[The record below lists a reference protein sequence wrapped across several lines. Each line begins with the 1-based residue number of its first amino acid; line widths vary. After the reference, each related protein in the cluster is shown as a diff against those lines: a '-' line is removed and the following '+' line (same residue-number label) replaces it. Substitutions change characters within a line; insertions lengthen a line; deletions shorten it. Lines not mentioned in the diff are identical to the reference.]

1 MDAVP
6 CTWNTTRVQESF
18 ARTKPASDALTK
30 LAKLVAQKQESQ
42 SQNQLLPD
50 VSPCVCAECGQGFSD
65 MAELLHHQQGEHALR
80 KRHRCLSC
88 GKEFSLLSSLQLH
101 KCIHD
106 AAPCQLCCGKSQ
118 LGAPCSAC
126 KASTSDSQSV
136 QNKSLHHQS
145 HHHESR
151 LYACAPCGKS
161 FSQKQALLHHQQAGC
176 SKSASRTS
184 KVVSPPAD
192 SPSPESAVSDSPPPD
207 SPPPDSP
214 PPDSPPPD
222 SPRPDSSP
230 PDSPPPDATSS
241 PDPDRPS
248 QCPLCVKSFR
258 SGAGLACHQ
267 RSTHQKEWSISKYL
281 PPKGGCTNGVDRI
294 SQQKSGPSQPKGR
307 GRKQVNGKSKQK
319 SQLLSCRS
327 CDRVFLSTAKL
338 YLHRQ
343 ESHSREKDIRRDPRP
358 LISKRRKRETYPCEV
373 CGKVFLHHLS
383 LKAHVKNHSQEPPSQ
398 VQQVGK
404 AAKEPKL
411 AEKTPKKSKINLARK
426 VGRTLVKAGRGRPK
440 KIPEEEGEFPCPSC
454 AEVFSLQSALKEHE
468 ELHQPTGSMRHC
480 SVCSQGMGISKKPG
494 AKLRRAYHCVPCLK
508 AFVTLDTFLQHCQDH
523 LVVSGDEEGSDYDP
537 DSKI

>member
-6 CTWNTTRVQESF
+6 CSWNTTRVQESF
-18 ARTKPASDALTK
+18 ARTKPASDTLTK
-30 LAKLVAQKQESQ
+30 LAKLVAQKQDSQ

-50 VSPCVCAECGQGFSD
+50 VCPCVCAQCSQGFSD

-80 KRHRCLSC
+80 KCHCCLSC

-106 AAPCQLCCGKSQ
+106 AAPCQVCCGKTQ

-136 QNKSLHHQS
+136 RDKSLYHQS
-145 HHHESR
+145 HHHDSR
-151 LYACAPCGKS
+151 SYACAPCGKS
-161 FSQKQALLHHQQAGC
+161 FSQKQSLLRHQQAGC
-176 SKSASRTS
+176 SKSATRTA

-192 SPSPESAVSDSPPPD
+192 SPSPESAIL
-207 SPPPDSP
+207 
-214 PPDSPPPD
+214 
-222 SPRPDSSP
+222 DSSP
-230 PDSPPPDATSS
+230 PDSPPTDATSA

-248 QCPLCVKSFR
+248 QCPLCAKRFR

-267 RSTHQKEWSISKYL
+267 RSTHRKEWIISKYPL
-281 PPKGGCTNGVDRI
+281 LKGGCTNGVHRL
-294 SQQKSGPSQPKGR
+294 SKQMAGPPQPKRR
-307 GRKQVNGKSKQK
+307 GRK

-358 LISKRRKRETYPCEV
+358 LISKRRKRETYPCDV

-383 LKAHVKNHSQEPPSQ
+383 LKAHVKNHSREPPSH

-404 AAKEPKL
+404 AAKETKL
-411 AEKTPKKSKINLARK
+411 VEKTPKKPKGNISRK
-426 VGRTLVKAGRGRPK
+426 VGGTLVKASRGRPK
-440 KIPEEEGEFPCPSC
+440 KIPMKEEEGEFPCPSC

-508 AFVTLDTFLQHCQDH
+508 AFITLDTFLQHCQDH
-523 LVVSGDEEGSDYDP
+523 LVDSGDEEGSNL
-537 DSKI
+537 

>member
-6 CTWNTTRVQESF
+6 CSWNTTRVQESF
-18 ARTKPASDALTK
+18 ARTKPASDTLTK
-30 LAKLVAQKQESQ
+30 LAKLVAQKQDSQ

-50 VSPCVCAECGQGFSD
+50 VCPCVCAQCSQGFSD

-80 KRHRCLSC
+80 KCHCCLSC

-101 KCIHD
+101 KCSRD
-106 AAPCQLCCGKSQ
+106 AAPCQVCCGKTQ
-118 LGAPCSAC
+118 LDAPCSAC

-136 QNKSLHHQS
+136 RDKSRYHQS
-145 HHHESR
+145 HHHDSR
-151 LYACAPCGKS
+151 SYGCAPCGKS
-161 FSQKQALLHHQQAGC
+161 FSQKQSLLRHQQAGC
-176 SKSASRTS
+176 SKSATRTS

-192 SPSPESAVSDSPPPD
+192 SPSPESAKL
-207 SPPPDSP
+207 
-214 PPDSPPPD
+214 
-222 SPRPDSSP
+222 DSSP
-230 PDSPPPDATSS
+230 PDSPSPESAKLDSSPPTDATSA

-248 QCPLCVKSFR
+248 QCLLCAKRFR

-267 RSTHQKEWSISKYL
+267 RSTHRKEWIISKYPL
-281 PPKGGCTNGVDRI
+281 LKGGCTNGVHI
-294 SQQKSGPSQPKGR
+294 LSKQMAGPPQPKRR
-307 GRKQVNGKSKQK
+307 GRK

-358 LISKRRKRETYPCEV
+358 LINKRRKRETYPCDV

-383 LKAHVKNHSQEPPSQ
+383 LKAHVKNHSREPPSH

-404 AAKEPKL
+404 AAKDTKL
-411 AEKTPKKSKINLARK
+411 GEKTPKKPKGNISRK
-426 VGRTLVKAGRGRPK
+426 VGGKLVKASRVRPK
-440 KIPEEEGEFPCPSC
+440 KIPMKEEEEEGEFPCPSC
-454 AEVFSLQSALKEHE
+454 AEVFSFQSALKEHE

-480 SVCSQGMGISKKPG
+480 SVCSQGMGISKKPR

-523 LVVSGDEEGSDYDP
+523 LVDSGDEEGSNL
-537 DSKI
+537 

>member
-1 MDAVP
+1 MYSRLCSQPLYYKKRTRKCFVPWLKMDAVP
-6 CTWNTTRVQESF
+6 CSWNTTRVQESF

-30 LAKLVAQKQESQ
+30 LAKLVAQKQESK
-42 SQNQLLPD
+42 SQNQPLPD
-50 VSPCVCAECGQGFSD
+50 VCPCVCAECGQGFSD
-65 MAELLHHQQGEHALR
+65 MAELLHHQQGEHALP

-101 KCIHD
+101 KCFHD
-106 AAPCQLCCGKSQ
+106 AAPCQVCCGKPQ
-118 LGAPCSAC
+118 LDAPCNAC
-126 KASTSDSQSV
+126 KASTSDSQNV
-136 QNKSLHHQS
+136 QDKSLHHQS
-145 HHHESR
+145 HHHDSR
-151 LYACAPCGKS
+151 SYACAPCGKG

-176 SKSASRTS
+176 SKSASRTA

-192 SPSPESAVSDSPPPD
+192 SPSPESALS
-207 SPPPDSP
+207 
-214 PPDSPPPD
+214 
-222 SPRPDSSP
+222 DSSP
-230 PDSPPPDATSS
+230 PDSPPSDSPSPDATSAPV
-241 PDPDRPS
+241 PDGPS
-248 QCPLCVKSFR
+248 LCPLCSKSFR

-267 RSTHQKEWSISKYL
+267 RSSHQKEWSMSKYL
-281 PPKGGCTNGVDRI
+281 PPKGGTNGVNR
-294 SQQKSGPSQPKGR
+294 
-307 GRKQVNGKSKQK
+307 KSKQK

-327 CDRVFLSTAKL
+327 CEKVFPSTAKL

-358 LISKRRKRETYPCEV
+358 LISKRRKRETYPCDV

-383 LKAHVKNHSQEPPSQ
+383 LKAHVKNHSQEPPSH

-404 AAKEPKL
+404 ATKEPKL
-411 AEKTPKKSKINLARK
+411 AEKMPKKTKSNLSRK
-426 VGRTLVKAGRGRPK
+426 MRGTLVKASRGRPK
-440 KIPEEEGEFPCPSC
+440 KIPMKEEEGEFPCPSC

-480 SVCSQGMGISKKPG
+480 SVCSQGMSISKKPG

-523 LVVSGDEEGSDYDP
+523 LVVSGDEERSYSDTDG
-537 DSKI
+537 KI

>member
-1 MDAVP
+1 MKADYMPVL
-6 CTWNTTRVQESF
+6 RVVK
-18 ARTKPASDALTK
+18 A
-30 LAKLVAQKQESQ
+30 LAKSKLCFTISRLAAVNLPHELRRLSALPLTLPRLNLPSQ
-42 SQNQLLPD
+42 TLPHLTLPHLTLPHLTLPHLTLPHLTLPHLTLPHLTLPHLTLPD
-50 VSPCVCAECGQGFSD
+50 LT
-65 MAELLHHQQGEHALR
+65 LLHLTLPHLMPLVPQILTG
-80 KRHRCLSC
+80 
-88 GKEFSLLSSLQLH
+88 
-101 KCIHD
+101 
-106 AAPCQLCCGKSQ
+106 
-118 LGAPCSAC
+118 
-126 KASTSDSQSV
+126 
-136 QNKSLHHQS
+136 
-145 HHHESR
+145 
-151 LYACAPCGKS
+151 
-161 FSQKQALLHHQQAGC
+161 QANAHF
-176 SKSASRTS
+176 ASRAFALGLALPAIS
-184 KVVSPPAD
+184 DPPI
-192 SPSPESAVSDSPPPD
+192 
-207 SPPPDSP
+207 
-214 PPDSPPPD
+214 
-222 SPRPDSSP
+222 R
-230 PDSPPPDATSS
+230 
-241 PDPDRPS
+241 
-248 QCPLCVKSFR
+248 R
-258 SGAGLACHQ
+258 SGASL
-267 RSTHQKEWSISKYL
+267 SISHQKEDAQMGSIEYPSRSL
-281 PPKGGCTNGVDRI
+281 GHPNPKEEGE
-294 SQQKSGPSQPKGR
+294 S
-307 GRKQVNGKSKQK
+307 
-319 SQLLSCRS
+319 
-327 CDRVFLSTAKL
+327 RVFLSTAKL

-404 AAKEPKL
+404 SAKEPKL

>member
-101 KCIHD
+101 KCIQD
-106 AAPCQLCCGKSQ
+106 AAPCQLCCGKPQ

-136 QNKSLHHQS
+136 KDKSLHHQS
-145 HHHESR
+145 HHHDSR
-151 LYACAPCGKS
+151 SYACAPCGKS

-176 SKSASRTS
+176 SKSASRTA
-184 KVVSPPAD
+184 KVASPPAD
-192 SPSPESAVSDSPPPD
+192 SPSPESTLS
-207 SPPPDSP
+207 
-214 PPDSPPPD
+214 
-222 SPRPDSSP
+222 DSSP
-230 PDSPPPDATSS
+230 PDSPTSDSPSHDATSA

-248 QCPLCVKSFR
+248 QCPLCPKSFR

-281 PPKGGCTNGVDRI
+281 PPKGGGTNGVDRI
-294 SQQKSGPSQPKGR
+294 SQKKSGPPQPKGR
-307 GRKQVNGKSKQK
+307 GRKQANGKSKQR

-383 LKAHVKNHSQEPPSQ
+383 LKAHVKNHSQEPPCQ

-411 AEKTPKKSKINLARK
+411 AEKMPKKPKSNLARK
-426 VGRTLVKAGRGRPK
+426 IGGTSVKAGRGRPK
-440 KIPEEEGEFPCPSC
+440 KIPMKEEEGEFPCPSC

-508 AFVTLDTFLQHCQDH
+508 AFGTLDTFLQHCQDH
-523 LVVSGDEEGSDYDP
+523 LVVSGVEEGSYSDTDG
-537 DSKI
+537 KI